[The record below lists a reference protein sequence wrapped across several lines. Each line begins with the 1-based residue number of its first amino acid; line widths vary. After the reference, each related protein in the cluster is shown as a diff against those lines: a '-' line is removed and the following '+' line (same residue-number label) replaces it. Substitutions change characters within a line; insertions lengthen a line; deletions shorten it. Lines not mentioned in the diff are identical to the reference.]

1 MKLVGYT
8 NCERLLYIL
17 RCRNQENRRT
27 IKMEDDNNFRIIH
40 IEKDVMEL
48 KSNDKEI
55 SKNISDIEKSNIR
68 TERNVA
74 IILETYEI
82 VKKAAIGLLVANII
96 GILWTM
102 WVKK

>member
-1 MKLVGYT
+1 
-8 NCERLLYIL
+8 
-17 RCRNQENRRT
+17 
-27 IKMEDDNNFRIIH
+27 MEDDNNFRIIH